1 MENTEANRQKWRNL
15 LFTTPGINQYVSGA
29 ILFEETLFQNDPDGK
44 PFVDVMKEK
53 SIIPGIKVDT
63 GLIPLYNGG
72 PGEKWCRG
80 LDTLAERC
88 EKYYAQ
94 GARFAKWRTA
104 LQASCCPSPRPEAL
118 DLKPSAPAQPS
129 LQP

>member
-63 GLIPLYNGG
+63 GLRPLLAGG
-72 PGEKWCRG
+72 AGENWCTG
-80 LDTLAERC
+80 LDNLAERTQ
-88 EKYYAQ
+88 KYYAQ
-94 GARFAKWRTA
+94 GGPA
-104 LQASCCPSPRPEAL
+104 PRPRP
-118 DLKPSAPAQPS
+118 KS
-129 LQP
+129 